1 MTMLVFVLLGLLI
14 GFFRAGG
21 ISGLARI
28 PLRQPWLLVVAL
40 AMQLALMI
48 AGPLVPGFF
57 AGRMMLVQVLRFL
70 PLILFVAFNARD
82 WRIDVAGLGVVL
94 NAAVILANEGR
105 MPVHWMVRDM
115 PALAQSVQ
123 HILEGSVPDYM
134 IMTGAGSARLW
145 VLGDLLAY
153 PVFQTVGLASVG
165 DLVLGLGVLLWL
177 QHAMVRYAAGRHVRG
192 SLARE
197 PRAFERVPE
206 AVMMDAPAAPVAAER
221 VVTSPADTA
230 IPSGRQ
236 NIEKPP
242 IPVEQVEPEPE
253 PIGEPESQLDNELPA
268 VEPMRLPP
276 RLQAIATLV
285 EGDSRVADI
294 GADHGKLAVHLAQRG
309 TPVVIATD
317 ISADSLA
324 KTQMLVREQGL
335 EDRVRCR
342 LGDGLRK
349 LRPGEVDTLVIAGMG
364 GPTICAILDEGR
376 RVTDTVGKLVL
387 QPMNA
392 IGTVRRWLAE
402 NGFALAGEELVED
415 DGRLYQILCA
425 VPGAEPLLPE
435 TLFDLEIGHLLV
447 ERRHPLLG
455 RLLRD
460 RIATIDGILEEI
472 AAIDSPKA
480 NARRLE
486 LAELRRRCEE
496 NLP

>member
-21 ISGLARI
+21 ISGLART

-40 AMQLALMI
+40 AMQAALMI

-57 AGRMMLVQVLRFL
+57 VGKMVLVQVLRFL
-70 PLILFVAFNARD
+70 PLLLFVAFNARD
-82 WRIDVAGLGVVL
+82 WRIDVAGLGVAL
-94 NAAVILANEGR
+94 NATVILANGGQ

-115 PALAQSVQ
+115 PVLAQSVQ
-123 HILEGSVPDYM
+123 QILGGSVPDYM

-153 PVFQTVGLASVG
+153 PVFQTVGFASVG

-197 PRAFERVPE
+197 PRVFERKPE
-206 AVMMDAPAAPVAAER
+206 PVMEAPIAPAAAGRVEAPAEEVIPLGRHAIEKQPLPVGQAEPVPQPNHEPGPQPLDAHPVA
-221 VVTSPADTA
+221 
-230 IPSGRQ
+230 
-236 NIEKPP
+236 
-242 IPVEQVEPEPE
+242 
-253 PIGEPESQLDNELPA
+253 
-268 VEPMRLPP
+268 EPMRLSP
-276 RLQAIATLV
+276 RLQTIATLV

-324 KTQMLVREQGL
+324 KTQMLVRERGL
-335 EDRVRCR
+335 EDRVYCR

-349 LRPGEVDTLVIAGMG
+349 LRPGEVDTIVIAGMG

-402 NGFALAGEELVED
+402 NGFALASEELVED

-425 VPGAEPLLPE
+425 VPGAEPALPE
-435 TLFDLEIGHLLV
+435 TLFDLEIGRLLV
-447 ERRHPLLG
+447 ERQHPLLG
-455 RLLRD
+455 RLLLD

-486 LAELRRRCEE
+486 LMELRRCCEE
-496 NLP
+496 ALP